1 MSRTAVKHVERRS
14 CDSPFCIG
22 MALLA
27 AVFATGVI
35 VYSSAAILLLLR

>member
-1 MSRTAVKHVERRS
+1 MSRTAVKHVERR
-14 CDSPFCIG
+14 CDSPLCIG

-27 AVFATGVI
+27 AVFGTGVI

>member
-1 MSRTAVKHVERRS
+1 MSRTAVKHVERQP
-14 CDSPFCIG
+14 CDSPFCAG

-35 VYSSAAILLLLR
+35 VYSSAAILMLLR